1 MADTSREEW
10 GRRRAHRKVLRECLV
25 HLYMIPFALV
35 ALFPLYWL
43 VSTSV
48 KWRGNILR
56 FPPQWWPDPMSLEN
70 YRRLFVTSPFDRWYL
85 NTVLI
90 TVSAT
95 LGTVISACIVA
106 YGFGRLAFRGRDFW
120 FGILMST
127 MMLPN
132 VVLIIPSFLVMK
144 FLGWIDTY
152 FPLILPA
159 WLGGGAFNV
168 FLLRQFMR
176 TIPYEMDEAAKVDG
190 ASPIRILV
198 QLLVPNLKPALAVV
212 AVFSAIG
219 HWNSF
224 MAPLIYLNSI
234 EKLTLAVGMR
244 VVTAA
249 AATGPGQ
256 VGVMMAAATLVTL
269 PVLVLFAT
277 AQKYFMKGIVTTGLS
292 GR

>member
-1 MADTSREEW
+1 
-10 GRRRAHRKVLRECLV
+10 
-25 HLYMIPFALV
+25 
-35 ALFPLYWL
+35 
-43 VSTSV
+43 
-48 KWRGNILR
+48 
-56 FPPQWWPDPMSLEN
+56 
-70 YRRLFVTSPFDRWYL
+70 
-85 NTVLI
+85 
-90 TVSAT
+90 
-95 LGTVISACIVA
+95 
-106 YGFGRLAFRGRDFW
+106 
-120 FGILMST
+120 
-127 MMLPN
+127 
-132 VVLIIPSFLVMK
+132 
-144 FLGWIDTY
+144 
-152 FPLILPA
+152 
-159 WLGGGAFNV
+159 
-168 FLLRQFMR
+168 
-176 TIPYEMDEAAKVDG
+176 MDEAAKVDG
-190 ASPIRILV
+190 ASPLRILV